1 MPKLM
6 DMDKKIGDLLKPAL
20 RLDKFFRDKLSLDS
34 VKMLF
39 PLSGRYRYDKDE
51 YILTQGE
58 ESKDLY
64 VVEAGSVAI
73 TKALGTA
80 GVELAVLK
88 PGSIFGEIALIR
100 DGVRVASAVAA
111 EECRVFRLDYRD
123 IQSLMTGHP
132 ELADHL
138 KELAKQRSGG

>member
-1 MPKLM
+1 MPKAL
-6 DMDKKIGDLLKPAL
+6 DLDKRIGELLRPAL
-20 RLDKFFRDKLSLDS
+20 KLEKFFKDKLTLDS
-34 VKMLF
+34 VRMLF
-39 PLSGRYRYDKDE
+39 PQSGLCRYDKDE

-64 VVEAGSVAI
+64 VIEAGSVSI
-73 TKALGTA
+73 TKTLGTA

-88 PGSIFGEIALIR
+88 PGAIFGEIALIR

-123 IQSLMTGHP
+123 IQSLMDGHP
-132 ELADHL
+132 ELAEHL
-138 KELAKQRSGG
+138 KDLAKQRAGG